1 MSDSLSFEFEFN
13 KNDLSA
19 LTKAIH
25 VPWWMRMLKW
35 IAVALGLVATVML
48 GFVLLFLDR
57 MSLTD
62 LVIPVVALLF
72 ALVLLLS
79 FEPTMRARLIN
90 RASGGILGRRQT
102 WTITSERLSV
112 KGEGTE
118 GSFYWS
124 KVLRAVET
132 KDGFLLYTTPAIVHW
147 IPARALDT
155 EENKVLLR
163 GWARVS

>member
-13 KNDLSA
+13 KSDLSA

-79 FEPTMRARLIN
+79 FEPTMRANKSRIRGNIGSRSDLDHH
-90 RASGGILGRRQT
+90 LETPVDQGRRY
-102 WTITSERLSV
+102 
-112 KGEGTE
+112 EG
-118 GSFYWS
+118 
-124 KVLRAVET
+124 V
-132 KDGFLLYTTPAIVHW
+132 I
-147 IPARALDT
+147 
-155 EENKVLLR
+155 
-163 GWARVS
+163 